1 MWSENE
7 GALRPSTVLKENR
20 PIQPQPCAIT
30 ACRQDKPCASF
41 EKHVKLQRSNG
52 ESRCGVIFRQLGR
65 PMHCKGSIL
74 GKEDYDCS
82 KSENRRNALD

>member
-7 GALRPSTVLKENR
+7 GALRPSTVLKEYH

-41 EKHVKLQRSNG
+41 EKHIKLRRSNRESSG
-52 ESRCGVIFRQLGR
+52 ELYLGSWGALCVI
-65 PMHCKGSIL
+65 KD
-74 GKEDYDCS
+74 GKEDYPAS
-82 KSENRRNALD
+82 KSEHPEDALDRV